1 MKNILVASCVC
12 IALVFGALIGLPHVT
27 AAAAPNPPSQGY
39 TLHIDALGHFP
50 AHPSEVAHHWCKGG
64 LAGGLIECQLYDS
77 DAPNAHLIGVETIV
91 SASTF
96 RSFSSGERTMWHYH
110 KTEIPAVHAT
120 LPGMSPAQQKKV
132 VASIINTYGKIYVLF
147 DPMTTRSTPTGKP
160 SVTTPSEMP
169 H

>member
-1 MKNILVASCVC
+1 MKNTVLASCIC
-12 IALVFGALIGLPHVT
+12 IAVVFGAVIGTLHVT
-27 AAAAPNPPSQGY
+27 AAAPPNPPSGGY

-50 AHPSEVAHHWCKGG
+50 AHPTEVAHHWCKGG

-77 DAPNAHLIGVETIV
+77 DAPNARLIGAEIII

-96 RSFSSGERTMWHYH
+96 RSLSAQERMMWHYH

-132 VASIINTYGKIYVLF
+132 VASIINTYGKVYVLF
-147 DPMTTRSTPTGKP
+147 DPMTTNGMPIGRPG
-160 SVTTPSEMP
+160 VTTPAQMP